1 MSPHEVLNEKI
12 PDPSRKKGRR
22 SSKNCSKAD
31 KFNTAGSAS
40 TWPKSGLI
48 VALSVRFDESPY
60 LRSAPADMDC
70 GWLQELPDGRVS
82 FLVTTY
88 GASSRRLGRPSPL
101 MPVSSPVCEMY
112 PCWS

>member
-48 VALSVRFDESPY
+48 VALTVRFDESPY
-60 LRSAPADMDC
+60 LRSAPAANDC
-70 GWLQELPDGRVS
+70 GCFHELAEGRVS
-82 FLVTTY
+82 FFVTRY
-88 GASSRRLGRPSPL
+88 GATSRRLGCPIPVIPLSSPL
-101 MPVSSPVCEMY
+101 CEM
-112 PCWS
+112 